1 MSNWISKATK
11 AFKGDD
17 ASSAQTFEL
26 WCDCGQKHSGVRR
39 AKWQRI
45 VCRACGGSLF
55 VLQRDPYPPPKE
67 RPEPRVSRS
76 LEDAAVEEAA
86 EAGTAATVDE
96 YDIPA
101 PPPRETPR
109 PKPLPAVI
117 ESRPK
122 RTLPPV
128 VAAPSLAP
136 RKSSGG
142 FWKPFRVIMVV
153 IALLGLVTGFL
164 MYRSSQRS
172 AAERAL
178 KDSIDK
184 IKDAILRGEWVEAR
198 NQLGAAVTA
207 VDRLGRDDED
217 AQRYRQQLRETT
229 AMTSLLSQPLSDLL
243 TEADKA
249 EAAGEKDLA
258 TFQYKVQGQWLFIE
272 GQAEPL
278 LSAKKSSRV
287 QYRIPLPLLVG
298 STNMPAEVV
307 VVSAEMSRWM
317 AKSESESVVV
327 AVQVQSIQLSE
338 DKSTWQILTE
348 PESAVLWAYRQTYLG
363 IGYTAE
369 EADAVATTL
378 ASQAKS
384 LGVKDD
390 AKPE

>member
-17 ASSAQTFEL
+17 SSSSQTFEL

-67 RPEPRVSRS
+67 RREPRGSHELAGAVVEEEVEQAVADPDDEYTVPEP
-76 LEDAAVEEAA
+76 
-86 EAGTAATVDE
+86 
-96 YDIPA
+96 
-101 PPPRETPR
+101 PR
-109 PKPLPAVI
+109 PKQTPAAV

-136 RKSSGG
+136 RKSPGG
-142 FWKPFRVIMVV
+142 FWKPFRIIMVV

-217 AQRYRQQLRETT
+217 AHRYRQQLRETT

-298 STNMPAEVV
+298 SANLPVEVV

-327 AVQVQSIQLSE
+327 AVQVRSIQLSE
-338 DKSTWQILTE
+338 DKSTWQILAE

-369 EADAVATTL
+369 EADAVAATL
-378 ASQAKS
+378 TSQAKS

>member
-17 ASSAQTFEL
+17 SSSSQTFEL

-67 RPEPRVSRS
+67 RPEPRVSRT
-76 LEDAAVEEAA
+76 LEDPAVEE
-86 EAGTAATVDE
+86 EAAATVDE
-96 YDIPA
+96 YDIPD
-101 PPPRETPR
+101 PPRRETPR

-136 RKSSGG
+136 RKSPGG
-142 FWKPFRVIMVV
+142 FWKPFRIIMVV

-164 MYRSSQRS
+164 MYQSSQRS

-217 AQRYRQQLRETT
+217 AHRYRQQLRETT

-249 EAAGEKDLA
+249 EAASEKDLA

-278 LSAKKSSRV
+278 LSAQKSSRV

-298 STNMPAEVV
+298 SANLPVEVV

-327 AVQVQSIQLSE
+327 AVQVRSIQLSE
-338 DKSTWQILTE
+338 DKSTWQILAE